1 MGLRVEDVRKITVIG
16 GGGSMGHGIVLA
28 CIQAGPYE
36 VTILTRKEQT
46 CQHGLDLIKNGP
58 FGLAKAVKRGKMT
71 QEQADEAFSRVK
83 TTTNYGEG
91 LEGADVVFESIIED
105 KDLKK
110 DCLKEV
116 EKQVS
121 NHCVIASGTSAIMIS
136 ELAGAMT
143 KLEKNLV
150 GTHWFFPS
158 NVMPLVEVGR
168 SELTSEESFHFIMD
182 FLAKIGKKPFAVKDS
197 PGFFMTRFINTYIT
211 EAIRLVELG
220 IATISD
226 VDMMNRMGSGWP
238 MGVFELMD
246 DTASFDAYY
255 HAQCYLHETLGDR
268 YRVPAL
274 ARKVFEAGYI
284 GNPQLKPGS
293 KGGFYEFF
301 GEEKKYLALKK
312 K

>member
-1 MGLRVEDVRKITVIG
+1 MGLKVENVRKITVIG

-36 VTILTRKEQT
+36 VTILSRKEKT
-46 CQHGLDLIKNGP
+46 CQYGLDLIQKGP
-58 FGLAKAVKRGKMT
+58 YGLARAVKREKMT

-83 TTTNYGEG
+83 TTTDYAQG
-91 LEGADVVFESIIED
+91 LEGADLVFESIIED
-105 KDLKK
+105 KAIKK
-110 DCLKEV
+110 ECFREV
-116 EKQVS
+116 EKHVPD
-121 NHCVIASGTSAIMIS
+121 HCVIASGTSAIMIS
-136 ELAGAMT
+136 EMAGAMT
-143 KLEKNLV
+143 TMEKNLV

-168 SELTSEESFHFIMD
+168 SELTSEETFHFIMD
-182 FLAKIGKKPFAVKDS
+182 FLTKIGKRPFAVKDS

-220 IATISD
+220 IANISD
-226 VDMMNRMGSGWP
+226 IDMMNRMGSGWP
-238 MGVFELMD
+238 MGVFELLD

-255 HAQCYLHETLGDR
+255 HAQSYLYETLGDR

-284 GNPQLKPGS
+284 GHPQLKPGS
-293 KGGFYEFF
+293 KGGWYEFF
-301 GEEKKYLALKK
+301 GEEKKYLSLKK